1 MRRSPALLTLTLIL
15 MVLPLATVA
24 LADHTNPRT
33 PLSPTTG
40 TPPAAPIIRGT
51 GTWTFIKNF
60 QANPGT
66 DLKFFTKGKDI
77 YASSGTLGQGEE
89 AHVGQRIIRLTVG
102 GVVNPQWVADHGS
115 ANCLTENPAGTTG
128 LQHDAAVTGTK
139 DPKLL
144 IDTTDAGGRCHDGD
158 GGGLELID
166 ISGIATASFEP
177 REVHLTHHAGFS
189 HTVTVDAT
197 RPWIVYNSSSEFSGR
212 PWIDVVNVRSCLTSD
227 KWSLARKRDACRPVV
242 HRIPFQDQWTQSLD
256 VHTNSLNTGSA
267 ACHDI
272 TARAG
277 RIYCAALN
285 ATLIFDVSNLTDNKG
300 NVRGTPLTCTV
311 RNGEATTGAKVTD
324 CSAAGPGSPSAQ
336 GWTFLGTFNHPG
348 RDCVFPHPT
357 GAPVTNC
364 NSNNF
369 VRSDEGVSV
378 SHESDPDQ
386 TGDFMFVTDERG
398 GGVVAP
404 GSSCQPG
411 IDNPYGNGGA
421 HVFDI
426 SDPSNIQY
434 ALQPDGSKAVYIS
447 DAVVPAATFCDIHV
461 MEPIAGEQRFVTA
474 YYSQG
479 TKIVDYHID
488 ANGRWT
494 FDEVASFTPDG
505 ANTWVVQN
513 FKTVRRGNTVTYFFM
528 ASDIQRGI
536 DVFSWT
542 GPAGPSLG
550 STARSAARSP
560 SRSGNLALG
569 AMAGILLPV
578 AAGFGRRR
586 ANRAGRSRA

>member
-1 MRRSPALLTLTLIL
+1 MRRSPALLTLTLVL
-15 MVLPLATVA
+15 MVLPLASVA

-33 PLSPTTG
+33 PLSPTSG
-40 TPPAAPIIRGT
+40 IPPASAITRGA

-89 AHVGQRIIRLTVG
+89 AHVGQRIIRLTAN

-115 ANCLTENPAGTTG
+115 ANCLTENPVGTTG
-128 LQHDAAVTGTK
+128 LQHDAAVTGYK
-139 DPKLL
+139 NPKLL
-144 IDTTDAGGRCHDGD
+144 IDSTDATGRCHDGD
-158 GGGLELID
+158 GGGLEFVD
-166 ISGIATASFEP
+166 ISGIANPSFEP

-197 RPWIVYNSSSEFSGR
+197 RPWIVYNSSSDFSGR
-212 PWIDVVNVRSCLTSD
+212 PWIDVLNVRSCLTSD
-227 KWSLARKRDACRPVV
+227 RWSLARKRDACRPVV

-272 TARAG
+272 TARPG

-285 ATLIFDVSNLTDNKG
+285 ATLIFDVSNLTDGNG

-311 RNGEATTGAKVTD
+311 RSGESTTGAKVTD
-324 CSAAGPGSPSAQ
+324 CSAAGVGSPAAQ

-357 GAPVTNC
+357 GSPVTNC

-386 TGDFMFVTDERG
+386 TGNFMFVTDERG

-404 GSSCQPG
+404 GSSCEPG
-411 IDNPYGNGGA
+411 IENPYGNGGA

-426 SDPSNIQY
+426 SDPSSIQY
-434 ALQPDGSKAVYIS
+434 ALQPDGTKAVYIS

-461 MEPIAGEQRFVTA
+461 MEAIPGEQRFVTA
-474 YYSQG
+474 YYTQG

-488 ANGRWT
+488 QNGRWT
-494 FDEVASFTPDG
+494 FDEVASYTPDG

-513 FKTVRRGNTVTYFFM
+513 FKTVRQGTQVTYFFM

-536 DVFSWT
+536 DIFSWT
-542 GPAGPSLG
+542 GPAGPAVG
-550 STARSAARSP
+550 TVSTSTSSAQV
-560 SRSGNLALG
+560 GNLALG
-569 AMAGILLPV
+569 AMAGILLP
-578 AAGFGRRR
+578 AAARYGRRR
-586 ANRAGRSRA
+586 KRGEGRRLRA

>member
-1 MRRSPALLTLTLIL
+1 MRRSPALLALTLVL
-15 MVLPLATVA
+15 MVLLFPSVA
-24 LADHTNPRT
+24 MADHTNPRT
-33 PLSPTTG
+33 PLSPTSG
-40 TPPAAPIIRGT
+40 TPPSSAISRGA

-89 AHVGQRIIRLTVG
+89 AHVGQRIIRLTVD
-102 GVVNPQWVADHGS
+102 GVVSPQWVADHGS

-128 LQHDAAVTGTK
+128 LQHDAAVTGFK

-144 IDTTDAGGRCHDGD
+144 IDTTDAAGRCHDGT
-158 GGGLELID
+158 GGGLELVD
-166 ISGIATASFEP
+166 ISGIAKASFEP
-177 REVHLTHHAGFS
+177 REVHLTHHAGTS

-197 RPWIVYNSSSEFSGR
+197 RPWIVYNSSSDFSGR
-212 PWIDVVNVRSCLTSD
+212 PWIDVLNVKSCLGSD
-227 KWSLARKRDACRPVV
+227 KWSLARKRDTCRPVV
-242 HRIPFQDQWTQSLD
+242 HRIPFQDEWTQSLD
-256 VHTNSLNTGSA
+256 VHTNSLNAGSA

-272 TARAG
+272 TARPG

-285 ATLIFDVSNLTDNKG
+285 ATLILDVSNLTDAGG
-300 NVRGTPLTCTV
+300 NVRGTPLACTI
-311 RNGEATTGAKVTD
+311 RNGESTGAKVTD
-324 CSAAGPGSPSAQ
+324 CSGAGPGSPSAE

-348 RDCVFPHPT
+348 RDCVFPHPE

-386 TGDFMFVTDERG
+386 TGAFMFVTDERG
-398 GGVVAP
+398 GGVVSP
-404 GSSCQPG
+404 GSSCSPG

-426 SDPSNIQY
+426 SNPSNIQY

-461 MEPIAGEQRFVTA
+461 MEPIADEQRFVTA

-488 ANGRWT
+488 QNGRWT
-494 FDEVASFTPDG
+494 FDEVASYTPDG
-505 ANTWVVQN
+505 ANTWAVHN
-513 FKTVRRGNTVTYFFM
+513 FRTVRRGNQVTYFFM
-528 ASDIQRGI
+528 SSDIQRGI

-542 GPAGPSLG
+542 GPAGPALG
-550 STARSAARSP
+550 TVSSSRASAP
-560 SRSGNLALG
+560 LGNVALG
-569 AMAGILLPV
+569 AMAGLLLP
-578 AAGFGRRR
+578 AAATFGRRR
-586 ANRAGRSRA
+586 RRGA

>member
-1 MRRSPALLTLTLIL
+1 MRRSPALLILTLIL
-15 MVLPLATVA
+15 MVLPLASVA

-40 TPPAAPIIRGT
+40 NPPLAAITRGA

-77 YASSGTLGQGEE
+77 YASAGTLGQ
-89 AHVGQRIIRLTVG
+89 ADVNHVGQRIIRLTVN
-102 GVVNPQWVADHGS
+102 GVVSPQWVADHGS
-115 ANCLTENPAGTTG
+115 AHCTTENPAGTTG
-128 LQHDAAVTGTK
+128 LQHDVAVTGSK

-144 IDTTDAGGRCHDGD
+144 IDTTDATGRCHDGT
-158 GGGLELID
+158 GGGLELVD
-166 ISGIATASFEP
+166 ISRLATASFEP
-177 REVHLTHHAGFS
+177 REVHLTRHAGTS

-197 RPWIVYNSSSEFSGR
+197 RPWIVYNSSSDFSGR
-212 PWIDVVNVRSCLTSD
+212 PWIDVLNVRSCFTSD
-227 KWSLARKRDACRPVV
+227 NWSLARKRNACRPAV

-272 TARAG
+272 TARPG

-285 ATLIFDVSNLTDNKG
+285 ATLIFDVTNLTDGHG
-300 NVRGTPLTCTV
+300 NVRGTRLPCVVT
-311 RNGEATTGAKVTD
+311 NGESTGAKVTD

-336 GWTFLGTFNHPG
+336 GWVFLGTFNHPG

-357 GAPVTNC
+357 GSPVTNC

-369 VRSDEGVSV
+369 VESDDGVSV

-386 TGDFMFVTDERG
+386 TGGFMFVTDERG

-404 GSSCQPG
+404 GSSCEPG

-461 MEPIAGEQRFVTA
+461 MEPIPGEQRFVTA
-474 YYSQG
+474 YYTQG

-488 ANGRWT
+488 QNGRWT
-494 FDEVASFTPDG
+494 FDEVASYTPDG
-505 ANTWVVQN
+505 ANTWAVQN
-513 FKTVRRGNTVTYFFM
+513 FKTVRQGNQVTYFFM

-542 GPAGPSLG
+542 GPAGPAVGTVSATG
-550 STARSAARSP
+550 SSVP
-560 SRSGNLALG
+560 VGNVALG
-569 AMAGILLPV
+569 AMAGLLLP
-578 AAGFGRRR
+578 AAARYGRRR
-586 ANRAGRSRA
+586 TKGEGRRTRA